1 MVNRDVI
8 VIGAGASGL
17 MCAWEAARRGRSV
30 LVLDHAGRIGK
41 KILVSGGGCCNF
53 TNRVV
58 TAGHYIS
65 GNRHFCKSALSRFSS
80 EDFCAFMKRH
90 RISYGE
96 REDGQLFCTGSA
108 AQIVAALQEE
118 CDRAGV
124 AIALNHT
131 VTAIEKTDR
140 FVVRSQGREYAG
152 GALVVATGGV
162 SWPHLGATD
171 LGFRIA
177 RQFGLRVV
185 PPRPGLVPLVFSE
198 DMRQRYSCL
207 SGVSLVAVVRCRRQ
221 EFRGSVLFTHRG
233 LSGPAILQIS
243 LVWLPGDE
251 ILIDLFPDADTHALL
266 REHRHTKTALPNLLA
281 RFLPKRF
288 AAVWCAEQALSRPL
302 NSYSDKELAGIAGLL
317 HAWTVV
323 PAGTEGF
330 KKAEVTIGGVDT
342 DELSSKTLEAKTVP
356 GLYFVGE
363 VVDVTGHLGG
373 YNLQWAWSS
382 GWAAG
387 QVV

>member
-1 MVNRDVI
+1 MMNRDVI
-8 VIGAGASGL
+8 IIGAGASGL
-17 MCAWEAARRGRSV
+17 MCAREAARRGRSV

-41 KILVSGGGCCNF
+41 KILISGGGCCNF

-58 TAGHYIS
+58 TAAQYIS
-65 GNRHFCKSALSRFSS
+65 ENRHFCKSALSRFSS

-90 RISYGE
+90 RISYCE

-124 AIALNHT
+124 EIALNHT
-131 VTAIEKTDR
+131 VTAIEKPDQ
-140 FVVRSQGREYAG
+140 FIVRSQDKESASGV
-152 GALVVATGGV
+152 LVVATGGL

-177 RQFGLRVV
+177 RQFGLRVA
-185 PPRPGLVPLVFSE
+185 PLRPGLVPLVFSE
-198 DMRQRYSCL
+198 DMRERYSCL
-207 SGVSLVAVVRCRRQ
+207 SGISLAAAVRCRRQ

-251 ILIDLFPDADTHALL
+251 LLIDLFPDTDAHALL
-266 REHRHTKTALPNLLA
+266 KEHRHTKMALPNLLS

-288 AAVWCAEQALSRPL
+288 AAIWCADHAPSGSL
-302 NSYSDKELAGIAGLL
+302 NSYSDKELARIAGLL
-317 HAWTVV
+317 HAWAIT
-323 PAGTEGF
+323 PSGTEGY

-356 GLYFVGE
+356 GLHFIGE